1 MEVRIARI
9 LSYILHPLLIPFYSL
24 ILLFNLPVLISFGFE
39 AQIWL
44 LAMVFTFTILLPVA
58 VILLMYYLKLVES
71 PELKKSSERTLPL
84 IFTSASYLGLNYVL
98 RGSGVPD
105 YLLYILYGA
114 LFTLLT
120 GLLIN
125 LAYKVSLHTLG
136 WGAFAASLVG
146 LSIRMSL
153 DIPLVIA
160 LVILIA
166 GFVGYSRLKLNAHN
180 PTQVYLGYVAGASII
195 LALTFLL

>member
-1 MEVRIARI
+1 M
-9 LSYILHPLLIPFYSL
+9 
-24 ILLFNLPVLISFGFE
+24 
-39 AQIWL
+39 
-44 LAMVFTFTILLPVA
+44 A

-71 PELKKSSERTLPL
+71 PELEKSSERTLPL

-136 WGAFAASLVG
+136 WGAFSASLIG

-153 DIPLVIA
+153 DIPLVYS

-166 GFVGYSRLKLNAHN
+166 GFVGYSRLKLNVT
-180 PTQVYLGYVAGASII
+180 TQPKFIWGTLQ
-195 LALTFLL
+195 ALDYSGFNLSALIRRA

>member
-24 ILLFNLPVLISFGFE
+24 ILLFNLPVLISIGFE
-39 AQIWL
+39 AQLSL
-44 LAMVFTFTILLPVA
+44 LGMVFTFTILLPVA

-71 PELKKSSERTLPL
+71 PELEKSSERTLPL

-105 YLLYILYGA
+105 YLLYTLYGA

-136 WGAFAASLVG
+136 WGAFSASLIG